1 MLTADTSNANLFA
14 SGNKGLAQDIVTA
27 LEDLTDATGYVTVRE
42 ATAKRIK
49 LNHEDALIKLEKRMD
64 VIYNRYLT
72 QFGAME
78 GLMATLD
85 STKNYL
91 TSQLESISKAY
102 DSD

>member
-1 MLTADTSNANLFA
+1 MR
-14 SGNKGLAQDIVTA
+14 QVV
-27 LEDLTDATGYVTVRE
+27 VTVRE
-42 ATAKRIK
+42 ATAKTDK
-49 LNHEDALIKLEKRMD
+49 SNHEDALIKLEKRMD